1 THQPGVDTNQSKEW
15 KKVPKRAR
23 RTKSAK
29 PDAIIVRGSNE
40 VSYADILRSVKAEP
54 KLKELANHVRGI
66 RKTAKGELLFELEKS
81 ADPITKGIHEAV
93 QDFLGPSVEVI
104 ALTESSVIE
113 VKDIDE
119 VTSEEELLEALITQF
134 GEVRITKSCIV
145 SFRKA
150 YGGTQ
155 TATLRLPVNSANK
168 MVEAGKVRVGWVI
181 CRIRRKVQLAAQ
193 DLLMQKVRES
203 RTDVAILSEPYRIK
217 SSNTWVGDKS
227 RKAAVWSCGQ
237 QAPPVTEVMAQNGF
251 IRAKGDGSVID
262 LTFMSSSLAPRVSW
276 SVSSEY
282 THSDHQAI
290 VAEIH
295 RRSYPSVPNRPIRYR
310 TETLD

>member
-1 THQPGVDTNQSKEW
+1 MGEKIRALSKMLEGRRTIHQPMRNLIDNIMELYVAVDEERAGKTSPEPRAAEGKRTREERGDQVSPPPTPKKSRGQVHKPKPATAPQERPQTHQPGVDTNQNKEW
-15 KKVPKRAR
+15 RKVPKRAR

-29 PDAIIVRGSNE
+29 PDAIIVRGSND

-81 ADPITKGIHEAV
+81 ADPITKGIHKAV

-104 ALTESSVIE
+104 ALTETSVIE

-119 VTSEEELLEALITQF
+119 VTSEEELLEALLTHF

-155 TATLRLPVNSANK
+155 TATLRLPV
-168 MVEAGKVRVGWVI
+168 
-181 CRIRRKVQLAAQ
+181 
-193 DLLMQKVRES
+193 
-203 RTDVAILSEPYRIK
+203 
-217 SSNTWVGDKS
+217 
-227 RKAAVWSCGQ
+227 
-237 QAPPVTEVMAQNGF
+237 
-251 IRAKGDGSVID
+251 
-262 LTFMSSSLAPRVSW
+262 
-276 SVSSEY
+276 
-282 THSDHQAI
+282 
-290 VAEIH
+290 
-295 RRSYPSVPNRPIRYR
+295 
-310 TETLD
+310 